1 MLELKIINTNRFIV
15 MKKYKVFLVCL
26 VAIGFFG
33 SCKDQAT
40 TVSSEPISIVGEEVE
55 VYKELNPGGILL
67 DFDAESPIATYY
79 VSEDDV
85 PYFQGPSVDSKV
97 LGKYGK
103 GIELDVLEISGDWLV
118 VRERISRD
126 VVEEGKEINRTAW
139 EKVFVPKGKASK
151 NPFVKVEDNELYST
165 TNTDYNTHP
174 STLFDM
180 GWLSKKEFEK
190 ASKQHVSA
198 FKADTLKFVQENKVY
213 KLEFDSC
220 ERLLEDNI
228 SESDDY
234 SRYEYKGTFEKL
246 NREVFYVGLYEAWNY
261 IMIDREDCSIENDWN
276 FLDMPVLSPK
286 GTRFATIGY
295 DPYMDET
302 NVQLIPLKNGKL
314 GESINVSIEKWTIW
328 ETERYKMFWV
338 DENTFYVPILHV
350 RTLSNTRNVIEDK
363 EAEKHLQF
371 IFCTLKKA

>member
-1 MLELKIINTNRFIV
+1 MR
-15 MKKYKVFLVCL
+15 KYKIFLVCL
-26 VAIGFFG
+26 AVMGFFS
-33 SCKDQAT
+33 SCKDKAAN
-40 TVSSEPISIVGEEVE
+40 VSSEPSSVVVEKTEVYEEV
-55 VYKELNPGGILL
+55 NPDGILL

-79 VSEDDV
+79 VLEDDV
-85 PYFQGPSVDSKV
+85 SYYQGASTDSKM

-103 GIELDVLEISGDWLV
+103 GIELDVLEVSGDWLV
-118 VRERISRD
+118 VRERISRNII
-126 VVEEGKEINRTAW
+126 ENGKEIERTAW
-139 EKVFVPKGKASK
+139 EKVFISKRKASK
-151 NPFVKVEDNELYST
+151 NPFIKVEDGELYST
-165 TNTDYNTHP
+165 TNTDYDTHP
-174 STLFDM
+174 STVFDI
-180 GWLSKKEFEK
+180 GWLSREEFDK
-190 ASKQHVSA
+190 ASKRHVSA
-198 FKADTLKFVQENKVY
+198 FKGDTLKFVQQDNVY
-213 KLEFDSC
+213 KLNFDSC

-261 IMIDREDCSIENDWN
+261 IMIDRENCSVENDWN

-286 GTRFATIGY
+286 STRFVTIGY

-302 NVQLIPLKNGKL
+302 NVQLIPLRNGKL
-314 GESINVSIEKWTIW
+314 GESINVSIEKWTVW
-328 ETERYKMFWV
+328 ETARYKMFWV
-338 DENTFYVPILHV
+338 DENTFYVPILHI